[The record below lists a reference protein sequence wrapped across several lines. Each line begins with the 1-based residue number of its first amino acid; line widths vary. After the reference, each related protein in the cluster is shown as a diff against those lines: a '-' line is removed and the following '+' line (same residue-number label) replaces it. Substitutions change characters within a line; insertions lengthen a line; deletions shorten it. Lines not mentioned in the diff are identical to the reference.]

1 MRLPG
6 ALERARSH
14 AATFP
19 RAYWILISGEAVQ
32 SLGVGLFLP
41 YVTIYMVRTIGASH
55 ELTGLVLA
63 LWSLTA
69 LAGNPLGG
77 VLTDRLGRRPVIIAG
92 LAGAAVCSIG
102 FGIASS
108 VWIVAVLIVLWS
120 LFESIFNPA
129 AAAFVADV
137 VGPERRVEAFGIWRL
152 AGNGAIALGPPLGA
166 LVIWLS
172 SIRVTFVLAGAPYL
186 VYLAIAWRALPETR
200 PSREHEE
207 EPPRFRA
214 ALRDTVLL
222 RLAVGAAIAA
232 FVYAWYE
239 DVVGLFLNEDRAV
252 AVATWGL
259 LFGINPILV
268 VVLQLPI
275 ARWAARQ
282 SGRLVLAAG
291 SLLQGLGLAVIL
303 PLEGIPVLVA
313 AVFVFTVG
321 EMLLTPVS
329 SALASNLAPA
339 HLRGSYQGVMN
350 LAWAATGGP
359 ALVTGLWLVGHGH
372 GELMLGLALPLG
384 LLGSLAFLALPRRA
398 DDAARAAEP
407 DTAPVAPLEGRA

>member
-1 MRLPG
+1 V
-6 ALERARSH
+6 
-14 AATFP
+14 
-19 RAYWILISGEAVQ
+19 LISGEAVQ

-41 YVTIYMVRTIGASH
+41 YVTIYMVKTIGASH
-55 ELTGLVLA
+55 EVTGVILA

-77 VLTDRLGRRPVIIAG
+77 VLADRLGRRPVIIAG

-102 FGIASS
+102 FGVASS
-108 VWIVAVLIVLWS
+108 VWLVAALIVLWS

-137 VGPERRVEAFGIWRL
+137 VAPEKRVEAFGIWRL
-152 AGNGAIALGPPLGA
+152 AGNGAIAFGPPLGA

-172 SIRVTFVLAGAPYL
+172 SIRVTFVLAGVAYL
-186 VYLAIAWRALPETR
+186 AYLAIAWRALPETR
-200 PSREHEE
+200 PSRDEEE

-222 RLAVGAAIAA
+222 RLAVGAGIAA

-239 DVVGLFLNEDRAV
+239 DVIGLFLNESRGV

-268 VVLQLPI
+268 VLLQLPI
-275 ARWAARQ
+275 ARWAARR

-303 PLEGIPVLVA
+303 PFEGIAVLVV
-313 AVFVFTVG
+313 AVLVFTVG
-321 EMLLTPVS
+321 EMLIAPVS

-359 ALVTGLWLVGHGH
+359 ALVIGLWLVGHGH
-372 GELMLGLALPLG
+372 GELLLGLAFPLG

-398 DDAARAAEP
+398 DDAARGTEREAARV
-407 DTAPVAPLEGRA
+407 TPVEGRA